1 MSEKKQFLQQG
12 QASTVTEN
20 SWRFLRQ
27 FTDARIAQGRTGVSV
42 PTDALLAF
50 QLDHAKAQDAVH
62 LPLDSAKLRTE
73 LSTLCRVKEH
83 ALANEEV
90 NKTAEKKANQIV
102 DKAVDNLGEALP
114 MILHSQAEGRDQYLQ
129 RPDLGR
135 CLAAESQQRL
145 QALQV
150 HTPATHD
157 LAVVVVDGLSSLAVS
172 RHAQPMIKALYEQ
185 LQVDEQDWQLAPLT
199 IVEQG
204 RVAVGDEVG
213 ALLSARAVLV
223 LIGERPGLSSPDSLG
238 LYLTWAPEPGLND
251 ACRNCISNVRAAG
264 LAYDEAVSKL
274 LYLLRE
280 SRRRQLSGVDLKE
293 RAESIVLPCF

>member
-1 MSEKKQFLQQG
+1 MSEKKQVAQQLKTS
-12 QASTVTEN
+12 AVTKN
-20 SWRFLRQ
+20 SWRSLRQ
-27 FTDARIAQGRTGVSV
+27 FTDARIAQGRAGVSV
-42 PTDALLAF
+42 PTEALLAF

-62 LPLDSAKLRTE
+62 LPLDCAKLGTE
-73 LSTLCRVKEH
+73 LSTLCGVKEP
-83 ALANEEV
+83 
-90 NKTAEKKANQIV
+90 T
-102 DKAVDNLGEALP
+102 LP

-135 CLAAESQQRL
+135 CLSTQSQQRL
-145 QALQV
+145 QVLQA
-150 HTPATHD
+150 HTLAMHD

-172 RHAQPMIKALYEQ
+172 RHAQPIIKALYEQ

-213 ALLSARAVLV
+213 ALLNARAVLV

-238 LYLTWAPEPGLND
+238 LYLTWAPEPGLHD
-251 ACRNCISNVRAAG
+251 ARRNCISNVRAAG
-264 LAYDEAVSKL
+264 LSYGEAVSKL
-274 LYLLRE
+274 LYLLHE

-293 RAESIVLPCF
+293 RAESIVLP